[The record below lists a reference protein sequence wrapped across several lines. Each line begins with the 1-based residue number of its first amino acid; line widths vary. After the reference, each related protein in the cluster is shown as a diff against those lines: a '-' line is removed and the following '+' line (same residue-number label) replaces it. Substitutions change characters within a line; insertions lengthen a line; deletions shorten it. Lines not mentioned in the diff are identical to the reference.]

1 MTAIRIRTVL
11 SSTKLDL
18 DLPELAPLVGHRV
31 ELIVQD
37 DATGSWPTGWFEAVE
52 GAIDDPTFAR
62 APQPDIPSRPP
73 FET

>member
-11 SSTKLDL
+11 SSTKL

-37 DATGSWPTGWFEAVE
+37 DPSGSWPAGWFEAVE
-52 GAIDDPTFAR
+52 GAIEDPTFAR
-62 APQPDIPSRPP
+62 PPQPDIQSRPP
-73 FET
+73 FEP